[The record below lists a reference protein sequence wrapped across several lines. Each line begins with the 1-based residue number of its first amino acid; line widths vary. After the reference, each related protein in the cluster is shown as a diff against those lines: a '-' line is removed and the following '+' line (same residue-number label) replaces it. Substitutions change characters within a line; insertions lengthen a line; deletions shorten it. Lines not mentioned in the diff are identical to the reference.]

1 MLDECNILS
10 KIVTQSHVLLMDLHI
25 QDILFVQLN
34 YIESANP
41 VLF

>member
-1 MLDECNILS
+1 MLDECNILP
-10 KIVTQSHVLLMDLHI
+10 KIVTQSHILLMDLYI
-25 QDILFVQLN
+25 QYILFVQLN